1 MCRAQRARRRRE
13 KGAMTEEGVLGPD
26 ALETI
31 AVDEPARRHFP
42 ILGHRMAAVVT
53 EAKGDGPT
61 IVALHGNPTSS
72 YLWRNVI
79 PHLAPFGRVV
89 APDLIG
95 MGDSDKLPGADPD
108 RYAYAVHRRFLD
120 AFLDEVVPE
129 GPVVLVLHDWGTALG
144 IDWARRHPRR
154 VAAIAYMEGLVAP
167 LSWADWPEAARG
179 IFAALRGPE
188 GEKLILEQ
196 NLFVESI
203 LPAGVMRRLRPAEMA
218 VYRRPFARAGED
230 RRPTLSWPRAVPFDG
245 EPAGTHGVLVDN
257 LAFLKTSRIPKLLL
271 LAEPG
276 VVLTGRVK
284 ELCLSFPAQQAV
296 TVAGLHFLQED
307 SPHAIGRAVA
317 AFLEDALA

>member
-1 MCRAQRARRRRE
+1 
-13 KGAMTEEGVLGPD
+13 MTRDAILGPD
-26 ALETI
+26 AIDAI
-31 AVDEPARRHFP
+31 ATDEPPRRP
-42 ILGHRMAAVVT
+42 VPVLGHRMAAVVT
-53 EAKGDGPT
+53 EGGEGPT

-72 YLWRNVI
+72 YLWRNVV

-108 RYAYAVHRRFLD
+108 RYSYAAHRRFLD
-120 AFLDEVVPE
+120 AFLDHVVPE

-144 IDWARRHPRR
+144 LDWARRHPDR
-154 VAAIAYMEGLVAP
+154 VVAIAYMEGLVAP
-167 LSWADWPEAARG
+167 LAWADWPEAARG

-203 LPAGVMRRLRPAEMA
+203 LPAGVMRRLRPEEMA
-218 VYRRPFARAGED
+218 VYRRPYERPGED

-245 EPAGTHGVLVDN
+245 EPAETHRVLADN
-257 LAFLKTSRIPKLLL
+257 LAFLKTSRIPKLLV

-284 ELCLSFPAQQAV
+284 DLCAGLPAQRTV
-296 TVAGLHFLQED
+296 TVAGLHFIQED
-307 SPHAIGRAVA
+307 SPHAIGEALA
-317 AFLEDALA
+317 AFLGDALA

>member
-1 MCRAQRARRRRE
+1 
-13 KGAMTEEGVLGPD
+13 MTEDGVLGPD
-26 ALETI
+26 GVETI
-31 AVDEPARRHFP
+31 ATDEPARRHVP
-42 ILGHRMAAVVT
+42 VLGRRMAAVVR
-53 EAKGDGPT
+53 EDRREGPT
-61 IVALHGNPTSS
+61 IVALHGNPTSR

-95 MGDSDKLPGADPD
+95 MGDSDKLPGTDPD

-120 AFLDEVVPE
+120 AFLDHVVPE

-144 IDWARRHPRR
+144 LDWARRHHER

-179 IFAALRGPE
+179 IFAALRSPE
-188 GEKLILEQ
+188 GERLILEQ

-203 LPAGVMRRLRPAEMA
+203 LPAGVMRKLRPEEMA
-218 VYRRPFARAGED
+218 VYRRPYAQPGED

-245 EPAGTHGVLVDN
+245 EPAETHQVLVDN
-257 LAFLKTSRIPKLLL
+257 LAFLKTTPIPKLLL

-276 VVLTGRVK
+276 VVLAGRVK
-284 ELCLSFPAQQAV
+284 ELCLRFPAQRTA
-296 TVAGLHFLQED
+296 TVAGLHFIQED
-307 SPHAIGRAVA
+307 SPHAIGRAIA
-317 AFLEDALA
+317 GFLEDVLG

>member
-1 MCRAQRARRRRE
+1 MS
-13 KGAMTEEGVLGPD
+13 EESILGPD
-26 ALETI
+26 APEAI
-31 AVDEPARRHFP
+31 ATDEPARRHFP

-53 EAKGDGPT
+53 EEKEDGPT

-95 MGDSDKLPGADPD
+95 MGDSDKLPGEDPE
-108 RYAYAVHRRFLD
+108 RYSYATHRRFLD
-120 AFLDEVVPE
+120 AFLDHVIPS

-144 IDWARRHPRR
+144 IDWARRHPQR

-179 IFAALRGPE
+179 VFAALRGPE
-188 GEKLILEQ
+188 GERLILEQ

-203 LPAGVMRRLRPAEMA
+203 LPAGVMRRLRPEEMA

-245 EPAGTHGVLVDN
+245 EPAETHHVLADN
-257 LAFLKTSRIPKLLL
+257 LAFLKDSDIPKLLV

-276 VVLTGRVK
+276 VVLTGRLK
-284 ELCLSFPAQQAV
+284 DLCMRFPAQQVV
-296 TVAGLHFLQED
+296 TVAGLHFIQED
-307 SPHAIGRAVA
+307 SPHAIGRAIA
-317 AFLEDALA
+317 AFLREILS